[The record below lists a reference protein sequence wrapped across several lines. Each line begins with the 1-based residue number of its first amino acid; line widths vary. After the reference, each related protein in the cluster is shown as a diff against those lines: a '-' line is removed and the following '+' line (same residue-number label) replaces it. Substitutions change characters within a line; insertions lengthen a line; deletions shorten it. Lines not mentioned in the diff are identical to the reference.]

1 MPHINLKTTTAIT
14 PSMET
19 ELKTKLGKA
28 IECFLG
34 KTEAWLMISFED
46 NCRIWFKG
54 DNSQN
59 SAMIEIQLLG
69 HASNR
74 EYDNMTEV
82 VCDIVNSVLNIPK
95 DRIYVK
101 YEECEHWGWNGSN
114 F

>member
-1 MPHINLKTTTAIT
+1 MPHINLKTNTTIT
-14 PSMET
+14 PSQET

-28 IECFLG
+28 IECFSG
-34 KTEAWLMISFED
+34 KTEAWLMISLED

-59 SAMIEIQLLG
+59 TAMIEIQLLG

-74 EYDNMTEV
+74 EYDNMTET

-95 DRIYVK
+95 DRIYIK